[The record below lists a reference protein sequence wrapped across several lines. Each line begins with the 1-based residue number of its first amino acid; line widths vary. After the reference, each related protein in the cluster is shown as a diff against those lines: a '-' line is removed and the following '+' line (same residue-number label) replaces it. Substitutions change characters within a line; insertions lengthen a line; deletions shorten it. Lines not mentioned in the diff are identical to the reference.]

1 MSEQFGNYMIE
12 LREVTYVMDR
22 PANQAIIE
30 KMISILS
37 ETKRIGG
44 RLFILGVG
52 GSAANASHAVN
63 DFRKISGIE
72 AYAPTDNIAE
82 LTARTNDESWVLTFW
97 RWLEVS
103 RIKSKDCVLVLSVSG
118 GDVYNK
124 KSMNI
129 VRALEFA
136 KDERAKIIG
145 IVGKDG
151 GYTLGVA
158 DACLI
163 IPTINPDHIYA
174 HAESFQSIIWH
185 FLAHQV
191 R

>member
-1 MSEQFGNYMIE
+1 MKLASKI
-12 LREVTYVMDR
+12 DHD
-22 PANQAIIE
+22 AIDLMVE
-30 KMISILS
+30 ILG
-37 ETKRIGG
+37 ETKRRGG

-63 DFRKISGIE
+63 DFRKIAAIE
-72 AYAPTDNIAE
+72 SYAPTDNIAE
-82 LTARTNDESWVLTFW
+82 ITARTNDESWVLTFVK
-97 RWLEVS
+97 WLECAKLHVF
-103 RIKSKDCVLVLSVSG
+103 DTVMVLSVSG

-136 KDERAKIIG
+136 NDKGCKIIG

-151 GYTLGVA
+151 GYTSGIA

-163 IPTINPDHIYA
+163 IPTVNPEYTYA

>member
-1 MSEQFGNYMIE
+1 
-12 LREVTYVMDR
+12 
-22 PANQAIIE
+22 
-30 KMISILS
+30 
-37 ETKRIGG
+37 
-44 RLFILGVG
+44 
-52 GSAANASHAVN
+52 
-63 DFRKISGIE
+63 
-72 AYAPTDNIAE
+72 
-82 LTARTNDESWVLTFW
+82 
-97 RWLEVS
+97 
-103 RIKSKDCVLVLSVSG
+103 VLVLSVSG